1 MYNDLKRLLA
11 AVSMATGRG
20 LDPDEYDDRMT
31 MQKGCYI
38 LNSWGYGPRYRF
50 DMYVRGPYSSKL
62 ADDFCTLVEPVGCD
76 TDVSEEDVSELRSIF
91 DKGPGYTEA
100 YATVLMI
107 KNNSPR
113 ASFDSIHRRATEVKP
128 RLTNEIEEACSSILV

>member
-76 TDVSEEDVSELRSIF
+76 TNVSGNYSEPLVSCYFCGVFSYF
-91 DKGPGYTEA
+91 T
-100 YATVLMI
+100 
-107 KNNSPR
+107 
-113 ASFDSIHRRATEVKP
+113 
-128 RLTNEIEEACSSILV
+128 